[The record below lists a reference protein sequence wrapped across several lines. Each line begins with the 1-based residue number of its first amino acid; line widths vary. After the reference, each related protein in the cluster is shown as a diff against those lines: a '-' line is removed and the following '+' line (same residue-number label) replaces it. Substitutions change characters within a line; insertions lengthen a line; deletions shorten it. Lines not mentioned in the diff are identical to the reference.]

1 MNVNVMVWKCWGV
14 KQWSY
19 NNELN
24 TYACFPTGPTST
36 GHSVLIHRGGCRH
49 VIGVKFIRVR
59 VCVHVDTRTGKAD
72 GKDGRSGT
80 ACRSVYEI
88 AGSLADVSA
97 KRVAGKTSRYTLPLS
112 TPLFAMIR
120 TGKSLVTSP
129 KNAEVVLPSTIK
141 SFHTTLPLRT
151 LDLANIPLVHLKVR
165 PEDSQSI
172 YVSSTT
178 KTQSQKW
185 VLGAYNDKD
194 KCERLQESNAG
205 GKLRIRS
212 LFLRVSM
219 ASCRYTHCTSTTP
232 PMQRLEFAFTE
243 HLIL

>member
-120 TGKSLVTSP
+120 TGTSLVTSQERQGRVTFGHQVIP
-129 KNAEVVLPSTIK
+129 YRTSTENDG
-141 SFHTTLPLRT
+141 SSQQTV
-151 LDLANIPLVHLKVR
+151 PLVHLQVR
-165 PEDSQSI
+165 PEVSESIHISTSVVPRRHNVKNGFSAHTMTKRNAAKDFKEAAQAEGFGYAVCYFVSQCPFPDTRI
-172 YVSSTT
+172 VPVPHQRCNVS
-178 KTQSQKW
+178 
-185 VLGAYNDKD
+185 
-194 KCERLQESNAG
+194 R
-205 GKLRIRS
+205 
-212 LFLRVSM
+212 
-219 ASCRYTHCTSTTP
+219 
-232 PMQRLEFAFTE
+232 
-243 HLIL
+243 

>member
-88 AGSLADVSA
+88 AGSLADGLRKAS
-97 KRVAGKTSRYTLPLS
+97 G
-112 TPLFAMIR
+112 
-120 TGKSLVTSP
+120 GEDESL
-129 KNAEVVLPSTIK
+129 
-141 SFHTTLPLRT
+141 HT
-151 LDLANIPLVHLKVR
+151 PLVHSTLCNDQNR
-165 PEDSQSI
+165 NIISHISQERRGRVTFDHQVIPYHTSTEN
-172 YVSSTT
+172 VGSSQHTPSSSESTT
-178 KTQSQKW
+178 
-185 VLGAYNDKD
+185 
-194 KCERLQESNAG
+194 
-205 GKLRIRS
+205 
-212 LFLRVSM
+212 
-219 ASCRYTHCTSTTP
+219 
-232 PMQRLEFAFTE
+232 
-243 HLIL
+243 